1 MTPDTPARTVLALTR
16 IALGWIFLWTFL
28 DKAFGLGFS
37 TPSERAWINGG
48 SPTAG
53 YLSGVDGPFGGLF
66 QSLSGAAWAD
76 WLFMIG
82 QLGLGLAL
90 ILGIGLRVAALTG
103 VPLLLLLWASSLPQ
117 ENNPFMDE
125 HLIYALL
132 LVGLALGGAGDH
144 LSLSGLW
151 RRTPIVRRAPIL
163 A

>member
-1 MTPDTPARTVLALTR
+1 
-16 IALGWIFLWTFL
+16 
-28 DKAFGLGFS
+28 
-37 TPSERAWINGG
+37 
-48 SPTAG
+48 
-53 YLSGVDGPFGGLF
+53 
-66 QSLSGAAWAD
+66 
-76 WLFMIG
+76 MIG

-90 ILGIGLRVAALTG
+90 ILDIGLRVAALTG
-103 VPLLLLLWASSLPQ
+103 VPLLLLLWSSSLPQ

-144 LSLSGLW
+144 LSLSRLW